1 MLASVTCALCA
12 LGISPLLYHC
22 TIPFGSYFVSL
33 VLLFMIVFDL
43 CQSYTQYSNL
53 VCHVGSQSAA
63 LTSTSCGFTTH
74 SPGATLPLHKPLDLY
89 QSVAVAVRLLG

>member
-1 MLASVTCALCA
+1 M
-12 LGISPLLYHC
+12 
-22 TIPFGSYFVSL
+22 SL

-74 SPGATLPLHKPLDLY
+74 SPGATLPLHKPLGLY
-89 QSVAVAVRLLG
+89 QSVAVAVRLLGEAKTVSGISCVLVIACLEEV